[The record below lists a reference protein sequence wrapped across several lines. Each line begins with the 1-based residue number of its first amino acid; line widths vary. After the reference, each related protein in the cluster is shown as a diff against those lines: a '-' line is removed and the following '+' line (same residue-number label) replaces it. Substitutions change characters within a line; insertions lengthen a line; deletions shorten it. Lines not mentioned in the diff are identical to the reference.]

1 VEALGDLLFVGTSI
15 VATAPIE
22 SMPVMPLRPV
32 RVYFRAW
39 VRVDDGV
46 GVEYSPPVGTV
57 RCDVVVARVL
67 AQGCYLLE
75 PLLVGLGSETL

>member
-1 VEALGDLLFVGTSI
+1 
-15 VATAPIE
+15 
-22 SMPVMPLRPV
+22 M
-32 RVYFRAW
+32 
-39 VRVDDGV
+39 RVDDGV
-46 GVEYSPPVGTV
+46 GVEYSPPVGTA